1 MQKCLNLIEILNR
14 RFRRLILRYLNL
26 LRSELLIAKIE
37 TKTNAVELNLK
48 QSFYITNL
56 KF

>member
-1 MQKCLNLIEILNR
+1 MQKCLNLTEILNR
-14 RFRRLILRYLNL
+14 RFRRLIFRYLNSL
-26 LRSELLIAKIE
+26 KSKLLIAKIE
-37 TKTNAVELNLK
+37 TKTNAIELNLK